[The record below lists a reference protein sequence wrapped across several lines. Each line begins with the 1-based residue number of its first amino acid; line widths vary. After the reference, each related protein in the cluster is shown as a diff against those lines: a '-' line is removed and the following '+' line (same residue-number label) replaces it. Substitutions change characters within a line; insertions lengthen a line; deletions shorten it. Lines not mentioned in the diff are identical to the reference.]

1 MSASAWLAA
10 SVLAV
15 AATLASC
22 GGDESAP
29 VTPTRAP
36 PPATAARASEA
47 SSPSAT
53 PEVVSTPTPAPVP
66 RASPPPTVE
75 PAPSPPASPSPVREA
90 SPTASPSPTP
100 TVTPPPTP
108 TPEPVAFEY
117 TELTLGEPRTLPAEV
132 ALFYRVGGCGACN
145 ACGMGFGDIRR
156 VVFDAAAGEYRED
169 RPAPAAGHLQ
179 DLEVSPGGR
188 EMAAMVCHKGSC
200 HGSYDAPSVD
210 AEQHLWVSRD
220 GASTWTDLG
229 PTLPAASILAVTS
242 DAILIEEWNHW
253 GDRSWYDITDG
264 EWEELLARLGPLG
277 LDDLEGVPPEWP
289 RLRWAAFGPEAPV
302 PEIVPETVIG
312 LSLVWGWAEGRPAWA
327 GTPGLGGFT
336 WLSQDSLPHGGRV
349 WAGISSDRTLLAA
362 NDEQGLQGVYDV
374 TGIAAESGYG
384 TPFVVSESLL
394 VYDEVTCVGFGQ
406 TAEVKLVDFAT
417 GSIHPVEGL
426 SLPMGVDEQGG
437 NGLLY
442 TLWRVIQ
449 FASE

>member
-10 SVLAV
+10 SGLAV
-15 AATLASC
+15 AATLLASC
-22 GGDESAP
+22 GGNESAP

-36 PPATAARASEA
+36 PPAAASRAPETPSA
-47 SSPSAT
+47 SAT
-53 PEVVSTPTPAPVP
+53 PEVVSTPTPAPPPTAV
-66 RASPPPTVE
+66 RTPPPT
-75 PAPSPPASPSPVREA
+75 ASPTSAREA

-108 TPEPVAFEY
+108 TPKPVAFEY
-117 TELTLGEPRTLPAEV
+117 TELTLGEPRPLPADV

-200 HGSYDAPSVD
+200 HGFYDAPSVD

-229 PTLPAASILAVTS
+229 PTLPAAGIRAVTS
-242 DAILIEEWNHW
+242 DAILIEEWNYW

-277 LDDLEGVPPEWP
+277 LDDLEGVPPESP
-289 RLRWAAFGPEAPV
+289 RPRWAAFGPETPV
-302 PEIVPETVIG
+302 PEIGPETDIG
-312 LSLVWGWAEGRPAWA
+312 LSLAWEWAEGRPAWA

-349 WAGISSDRTLLAA
+349 WAGISANRTLLAT
-362 NDEQGLQGVYDV
+362 NDEQGVLQDVYDV
-374 TGIAAESGYG
+374 TGIAAEWPYG
-384 TPFVVSESLL
+384 TPFAVPESLL
-394 VYDEVTCVGFGQ
+394 VYEQLTCFGGSGQ
-406 TAEVKLVDFAT
+406 IAEVRLVDIAT